1 MLAEKA
7 ERSGHG
13 EEVLSVGGG
22 GVCCPPSARGEQ
34 SHTGSWGNWKVW
46 PENKPFFRQSP
57 CFWHGHWRKFAGSI
71 ERNLRNRT

>member
-22 GVCCPPSARGEQ
+22 GGLLSSECPWGAVSHWLLGKLESLAREQTLLSSEPMFLAWALEKVCRF
-34 SHTGSWGNWKVW
+34 N
-46 PENKPFFRQSP
+46 
-57 CFWHGHWRKFAGSI
+57 
-71 ERNLRNRT
+71 